1 MDLQAPQG
9 YTLQD
14 RIDGITQTRGKSAGI
29 ELNYAYTTVA
39 PDGSSCILMHCNP
52 GVYIIIDNIET
63 LNKIRTYN
71 DKTISWFIMSTGYVG
86 AHITINNKTTNICLH
101 QLLLNHRGNGKGQL
115 SVDHINTNKLDNRLS
130 NLRLA
135 DQSLQNQNRGK
146 VSRHKN
152 ARQLPDGITSDMIPK
167 FIVYYK
173 EKNNETYREF
183 FVVEGH
189 PLQNSKESGIHN
201 SSTSQLS
208 AKRWA
213 TTKSAKYTIIEKLSQ
228 AKKYLAELDKLLED
242 TEYTVTIPKIERP
255 VEPKKEPLVIT
266 KKEKVT
272 KEKVPPKQ
280 WKVLQIYN
288 AIITNTTSAYK
299 EWCEKTNELSGPEW
313 EKSFTQLLTDVK
325 STSTIEEAEPT
336 IRVFIEGLRHQRHN
350 KLVAKYNDKRNPVS
364 REDRQQWPSTSILK
378 AYKENKIN
386 AFKEWLDSQD
396 DNAEDPAGIARWGA
410 LCEQLGSDLADKEKT
425 AAISK
430 FLTARRARNH
440 RAASKKASTEV
451 K

>member
-9 YTLQD
+9 YTLND
-14 RIDGITQTRGKSAGI
+14 RIDGIIQTRGKSAGI
-29 ELNYAYTTVA
+29 ELNYAYTAIA

-52 GVYIIIDNIET
+52 GVYTIIDNIET
-63 LNKIRTYN
+63 LTKIRKYN
-71 DKTISWFIMSTGYVG
+71 DKQISWFIMQCGYAA
-86 AHITINNKTTNICLH
+86 AHIIENDKPTCIYLH
-101 QLLLNHRGNGKGQL
+101 QLLLNHRGKGKGQL

-152 ARQLPDGITSDMIPK
+152 ARQLPDGITADMIPK
-167 FIVYYK
+167 FVVYYK
-173 EKNNETYREF
+173 EKIKETVREF

-213 TTKSAKYTIIEKLSQ
+213 TTKSAKYTIIEKLTQ
-228 AKKYLAELDKLLED
+228 AKKYLAELDKLLD
-242 TEYTVTIPKIERP
+242 NSEYTVTIPKIERP
-255 VEPKKEPLVIT
+255 VKPKKEPLVII
-266 KKEKVT
+266 KKEKV
-272 KEKVPPKQ
+272 KPIPKQ
-280 WKVLQIYN
+280 WKVKEIYSYIL
-288 AIITNTTSAYK
+288 ANTSVHYK
-299 EWCEKTNELSGPEW
+299 EWCEKTNELSGEAW
-313 EKSFTQLLTDVK
+313 EISFAKLLMDVK
-325 STSTIEEAEPT
+325 STSTFELAEPI
-336 IRVFIEGLRHQRHN
+336 IRSFIESLRHQRHN
-350 KLVAKYNDKRNPVS
+350 KLVAEYNNNRNPVD

-396 DNAEDPAGIARWGA
+396 DDAEEPAAIARWET
-410 LCEQLGSDLADKEKT
+410 LCEQLGSDLSDKEKT
-425 AAISK
+425 AVISK